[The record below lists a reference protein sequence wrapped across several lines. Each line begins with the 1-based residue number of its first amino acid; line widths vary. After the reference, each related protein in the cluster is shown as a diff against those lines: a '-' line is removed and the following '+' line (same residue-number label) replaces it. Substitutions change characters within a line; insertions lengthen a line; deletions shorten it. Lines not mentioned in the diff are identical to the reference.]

1 MSEQY
6 YHSMEAV
13 PLEALV
19 KDEYRT
25 YQIYTLMDRAI
36 PYLQDGLKP
45 SQRRILYTLYK
56 NQSKGLI
63 KVTSLTGLVLTLHPH
78 GPMSVES
85 SIVNLAQDYTF
96 SNNYPL
102 IDKKGYFGERMETQA
117 AAGRYIECKM
127 GEVAKLLVFDDMNQV
142 QMVPNYDEKVMEP
155 VGFLPKL
162 PLMLLNG
169 AEGIGTGFSSVI
181 PSFNHKDIIKSMI
194 QVIQTGTPKKIKP
207 WSRNYTEKIG
217 TDQRGRVLFNMGFA
231 DEDGTIFITE
241 LPRGYDAKKIY
252 KFLNKHI
259 ESDFIKDYIDSSV
272 DNDIRIE
279 LLFKRGNERSLKE
292 VINTMGTT
300 SSQVP
305 NYTLIS
311 EKGVKVLDKVEE
323 IITIFTGQRLEVT
336 KRRYELL
343 ILDCKERLGKN
354 NEIIRFIK
362 EKQYAQA
369 EKKANR
375 KDYVAYLTK
384 QKFQYADYLADMAI
398 YRMTKEEVEK
408 RKLMV
413 KDDKAKII
421 EYTKVFNSPARIKKK
436 LIEELENVNEGLD
449 TIMKKKDAA
458 KQAVFKKLASADKKA
473 DKKAA
478 KLAEREAKKAKKA
491 KATARK
497 KKK

>member
-1 MSEQY
+1 MDEQY

-13 PLEALV
+13 PLENIV

-56 NQSKGLI
+56 NQGKGLM
-63 KVTSLTGLVLTLHPH
+63 KVSSLTGLVLTLHPH
-78 GPMSVES
+78 GPASVES

-117 AAGRYIECKM
+117 AAARYIECKL
-127 GEVAKLLVFDDMNQV
+127 GEVAKLLLFDDMNQV
-142 QMVPNYDEKVMEP
+142 DMVPNYDEKVMEP
-155 VGFLPKL
+155 VGLLPKL
-162 PLMLLNG
+162 PIMLLNG

-194 QVIQTGTPKKIKP
+194 QFVDTGKAKKIRP
-207 WSRNYTEKIG
+207 WVRNYVEKVDVDARGRILFPMGFKKIGEKIY
-217 TDQRGRVLFNMGFA
+217 
-231 DEDGTIFITE
+231 ITE
-241 LPRGYDAKKIY
+241 LPRGYDAQKIY

-259 ESDFIKDYIDSSV
+259 DDDFIKDYIDSSV
-272 DNDIRIE
+272 DNEIMIE
-279 LLFKRGNERSLKE
+279 LIFKRGQQPSLEE
-292 VINTMGTT
+292 VEKKMGTT
-300 SSQVP
+300 GSLVP

-311 EKGVKVLDKVEE
+311 ERGVKVLDKAEE
-323 IITIFTGQRLEVT
+323 IIEIFTAQRLVVV

-343 ILDCKERLGKN
+343 ISDAKERLNKN

-362 EKQYAQA
+362 EKHYHQA

-375 KDYVAYLTK
+375 KAFVDYLDK
-384 QKFQYADYLADMAI
+384 KKFHYSDYLADMAI

-408 RKLMV
+408 RQLMI
-413 KDDKAKII
+413 KDDKQKIK
-421 EYTKVFNSPARIKKK
+421 EYEAIFKSPAKIKKK
-436 LIEELENVNEGLD
+436 LIEELNETGEKLEA
-449 TIMKKKDAA
+449 IMKKKDD
-458 KQAVFKKLASADKKA
+458 DKKRVYKKIQKSSK
-473 DKKAA
+473 KKAT
-478 KLAEREAKKAKKA
+478 K
-491 KATARK
+491 RK
-497 KKK
+497 